1 MSKILHGVLFL
12 LASFALV
19 LPAHAGKGGSTVPPT
34 VEKKSRNDNTVYVGI
49 NWNFGARDGA
59 TAVLGYRDAHVKK
72 NSNVDGWKVEATWVL
87 SGAPMGFG
95 EVRAKW
101 LKGERDVQG
110 ELGAGFSG
118 AHQAFLLNA
127 GVQGPYING
136 NLDYLFNKGI
146 LASIGV
152 NSLDKV
158 KKPKKVSTCPAGYTL
173 DEANDI
179 CVLADVGTSSAL
191 SGKH

>member
-59 TAVLGYRDAHVKK
+59 TAVVGYRDAKVKK
-72 NSNVDGWKVEATWVL
+72 TGDVEGWKVEGTWVL

-95 EVRAKW
+95 ELRGKW
-101 LKGERDVQG
+101 LKGEREVQG

-118 AHQAFLLNA
+118 AHGAFLLNA

-152 NSLDKV
+152 NTLDKV
-158 KKPKKVSTCPAGYTL
+158 KKPKKVSTCPEGYTL
-173 DEANDI
+173 DEAHNV
-179 CVLADVGTSSAL
+179 CVLSD
-191 SGKH
+191 

>member
-1 MSKILHGVLFL
+1 MSKILHGVLFV

-19 LPAHAGKGGSTVPPT
+19 LPAHAGKGGGTVPPT
-34 VEKKSRNDNTVYVGI
+34 VEKKGRNDNTVYVGI
-49 NWNFGARDGA
+49 NWNFGARTGA
-59 TAVLGYRDAHVKK
+59 TAVLGYRDAHVDKK
-72 NSNVDGWKVEATWVL
+72 NNVDGWKVEATWVL

-95 EVRAKW
+95 EVRAKY
-101 LKGERDVQG
+101 LKGERDIQG

-146 LASIGV
+146 LGSIGV
-152 NSLDKV
+152 NTLDKV
-158 KKPKKVSTCPAGYTL
+158 KKRKESTTCPPGYTL
-173 DEANDI
+173 DVDL
-179 CVLADVGTSSAL
+179 CVADQVTPFGR
-191 SGKH
+191 